1 MSNKHTPG
9 PWARGTLG
17 DGGRVNVYA
26 DDTMNLRICRVDSG
40 QDIGMDAMSNAR
52 LIAAAP
58 ELLEALKWAVNFLE
72 DNFSESDM
80 PELRKLRA
88 ARDKAAPGTH
98 EDYGQDGNWQSPG
111 ASVAKAVQ

>member
-1 MSNKHTPG
+1 VSNKHTPG
-9 PWARGTLG
+9 PWTRGTLG

-58 ELLEALKWAVNFLE
+58 ELLEALQNLIAVG
-72 DNFSESDM
+72 FSASSMD
-80 PELRKLRA
+80 KARA
-88 ARDKAAPGTH
+88 AI
-98 EDYGQDGNWQSPG
+98 
-111 ASVAKAVQ
+111 AKAVRS